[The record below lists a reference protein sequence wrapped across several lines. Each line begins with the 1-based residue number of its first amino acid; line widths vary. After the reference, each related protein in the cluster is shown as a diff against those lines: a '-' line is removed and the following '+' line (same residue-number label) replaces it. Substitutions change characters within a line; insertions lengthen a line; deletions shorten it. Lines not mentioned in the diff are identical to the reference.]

1 MIRGNSIAAV
11 CLLLLWGLAA
21 CGAGEV
27 LNVPLKD
34 AEERLLKGDVEF
46 ILAADISQLN
56 ELERFNAPALF
67 YSGLLAAESSPSH
80 GAALFTLALGSSSPL
95 IQEAAAQKLVPLV
108 LDGPDTA
115 LAEGVRR
122 RFQGRDRIPAGSGS
136 ALKALEL
143 AASFALGRYAAVSKP
158 AEGASPWEEVLY
170 LAARLALAP
179 KEGDAAAKAL
189 DGAAAELAGILF
201 SAPTGDID
209 RWVFAQGGASPV
221 SGFPERF
228 GAAEYAAL
236 AGRLAG
242 ARSAYTEGLIH
253 FKTMTGEG
261 RELFF
266 HYPELLGDLGRAFQ
280 FGGAGEEGIALFGEW
295 DGLLEARTD
304 IPPGVLGPVRY
315 RLRYFAGRIERQ
327 RRRYAEAEALF
338 TRALEAAP
346 DAIQEDASMWYILDT
361 ALSRSGVRRDSF
373 ERDLLPLLRRFA
385 PRWHDPFYFE
395 DVLDRLS
402 RLLAAG
408 GQWKAFVEV
417 FALLRGDAG
426 GGIAAQYAYIL
437 GRAIEFGLLSSVGI
451 GAPAEFFKFARDR
464 ASGALYYR
472 ALAASRL
479 GTALVPFPLE
489 AGEAAS
495 PGAPESGGEVP
506 PDAAAPDQARAEFI
520 LGFFRFGAGR
530 FAYSY
535 LRDGMGELGAA
546 DLRALAGAFHQDGR
560 WAEAMRVAAA
570 YLYRPGYTPARRDM
584 ELFYPRA
591 FADLVESGARESNIQ
606 APLLYGLIRT
616 ESSFE
621 ADARSRAGAAGL
633 TQLMPAT
640 AGEMAGRLSRRG
652 GPNYAADG
660 EPDLGDPET
669 NIRLGAFYLRYLAD
683 YMENP
688 LLAVLAYNG
697 GMGRVRRWRAA
708 ESRLPADLFLETV
721 EYPETR
727 DYGRKVFS
735 AAAAYGYLYYAMPA
749 EAAFAGILK

>member
-11 CLLLLWGLAA
+11 CLFLLWGLAA

-34 AEERLLKGDVEF
+34 AEERLLKGDVDF
-46 ILAADISQLN
+46 ILAADVSRLN

-67 YSGLLAAESSPSH
+67 YSGLLASESSPSH
-80 GAALFTLALGSSSPL
+80 GAALFTLALGSPSPL
-95 IQEAAAQKLVPLV
+95 IREASAQKLIPLV
-108 LDGPDTA
+108 LEGPDTA
-115 LAEGVRR
+115 LAERVRK
-122 RFQGRDRIPAGSGS
+122 RFQGRDRVPAESGS
-136 ALKALEL
+136 ALKALEQ

-158 AEGASPWEEVLY
+158 AEGASPWERVLY

-189 DGAAAELAGILF
+189 EGAADELAGILF
-201 SAPTGDID
+201 TAPAGDID
-209 RWVFAQGGASPV
+209 RWVFAQGAARGGVSPV

-236 AGRLAG
+236 AGRLAV
-242 ARSAYTEGLIH
+242 ARSAYQEGLIQ
-253 FKTMTGEG
+253 FKGIFEEG

-280 FGGAGEEGIALFGEW
+280 FGAAGEEGLALFSEW
-295 DGLLEARTD
+295 DGLLDARTD

-327 RRRYAEAEALF
+327 RRQYAEAEALF

-361 ALSRSGVRRDSF
+361 AISRNGARRDSF
-373 ERDLLPLLRRFA
+373 ERELLPLLQRFA

-402 RLLAAG
+402 RLLVAG
-408 GQWKAFVEV
+408 RQWKALAGV

-437 GRAIEFGLLSSVGI
+437 GRAIETGLLSSAGI
-451 GAPAEFFKFARDR
+451 GPAAEFFKFARDR

-489 AGEAAS
+489 SGEAAGPAS
-495 PGAPESGGEVP
+495 PEGSGEVP
-506 PDAAAPDQARAEFI
+506 ALAEFI

-535 LRDGMGELGAA
+535 LRDAARDAARELSAA

-570 YLYRPGYTPARRDM
+570 YLYRPGYTPARQDM
-584 ELFYPRA
+584 EIFYPRA
-591 FADLVESGARESNIQ
+591 FADLVEPAARESNIQ
-606 APLLYGLIRT
+606 AALFYGLIRT

-621 ADARSRAGAAGL
+621 ADVRSRAGAAGL

-652 GPNYAADG
+652 GPNYAAGG
-660 EPDLGDPET
+660 EPDLLNPEV
-669 NIRLGAFYLRYLAD
+669 NIRLGAFYLRYLVD

-697 GMGRVRRWRAA
+697 GMGRVRRWRTA

-735 AAAAYGYLYYAMPA
+735 SAAAYGYLYYALPL